1 MLEIKNLFAGYGKS
15 RVLNG
20 LNLEVNRK
28 EIVAVIGPNGS
39 GKSTVLKSLFG
50 LAKIFSGKIKFTD
63 NSLEKL
69 NTHELIRLGIGYIP
83 QGEVAFDDLTVTE
96 NLQIG
101 GKFLNDKK
109 IVNSR
114 VKQIL
119 ERFPILKNK
128 RNKFAYSLSGGERQ
142 LLAIG
147 RILMIKPTLLLLDEP
162 SIGLSP
168 ILQKELFKILK
179 SLKDEGMSLLIVE
192 QNAKKAIE
200 IADRTYVLEEGN
212 VALTGGK
219 EIVNKK
225 EIKEIYLGGKY

>member
-1 MLEIKNLFAGYGKS
+1 
-15 RVLNG
+15 
-20 LNLEVNRK
+20 
-28 EIVAVIGPNGS
+28 
-39 GKSTVLKSLFG
+39 
-50 LAKIFSGKIKFTD
+50 
-63 NSLEKL
+63 
-69 NTHELIRLGIGYIP
+69 
-83 QGEVAFDDLTVTE
+83 
-96 NLQIG
+96 
-101 GKFLNDKK
+101 
-109 IVNSR
+109 
-114 VKQIL
+114 
-119 ERFPILKNK
+119 
-128 RNKFAYSLSGGERQ
+128 
-142 LLAIG
+142 
-147 RILMIKPTLLLLDEP
+147 MIKPTLLLLDEP